1 MIMSFFR
8 HICLIALFVAACS
21 CSWLEDPTEGL
32 SSDIAGQYFCTSAR
46 WMETEPVD
54 LNGDSVSG
62 NDLFEEFSGLDVA
75 SGALNNSVIKVVR
88 VNDFDAW
95 SDRFFVWFPLQG
107 LDYDSAD
114 GSYDLGCTAQY
125 EVFGFSY
132 AIGGDGDISVSNP
145 VPLGIFPKAELLPDC
160 GDIKVVKMGDNRLI
174 VDVRTSFY
182 DFRTRTV
189 VCGLVKYKYER
200 AFDGPYRMD

>member
-1 MIMSFFR
+1 MY
-8 HICLIALFVAACS
+8 
-21 CSWLEDPTEGL
+21 DEGL
-32 SSDIAGQYFCTSAR
+32 SGSCPFFAVLSF
-46 WMETEPVD
+46 
-54 LNGDSVSG
+54 SVTKSG
-62 NDLFEEFSGLDVA
+62 EERVLTAMA
-75 SGALNNSVIKVVR
+75 S
-88 VNDFDAW
+88 
-95 SDRFFVWFPLQG
+95 
-107 LDYDSAD
+107 DSAD

-132 AIGGDGDISVSNP
+132 AIGGDGDISVSSP

-200 AFDGPYRMD
+200 AFDDSYRMGLIV